1 MMKSYRRYE
10 PGKALGVISSV
21 QCNVVYDWS
30 GNMVLSGSGDA
41 VSVWNVRQGSLVSS
55 LQNDNPGYPYTT
67 TGEVSYIARSPDKV
81 AIAAG
86 YSTGEVCIFQYLK
99 STAKVGALRGHQSGI
114 SCLAYDG
121 SGTLLA
127 SGGKDSDVVIW
138 DTVSLSG
145 VCRLRGHKDAITGLA
160 FLSIGATG
168 TVGSRQMLVSTSKD
182 TLMKVWDLGTQHC
195 LQTIVGHRC
204 EIWSLAVFQ
213 TPAEALKKGGKSSGT
228 SASALPA
235 ADNAAPTSSS
245 SELSAASSHCRIVTG
260 AADDMLRAY
269 HVKIHADA
277 SLISDNEDVI
287 EYTGCVKLNGERCT
301 HVEFN
306 HDGTL
311 LAALVGKKEVEV
323 FRVRSEAEAKKKL
336 KRRQKRAR
344 EQLNKIKG
352 TEEETQEDTPM
363 DTAAS
368 DAINKAVDD
377 SIILSDCLDATTT
390 IRASHK
396 VASISICPHTKGP
409 EEQVLLSMINNAME
423 VFSVRT
429 EGATEGEALN
439 AKKSVIEM
447 QGHRSDVRAI
457 AVSTDGLHI
466 ATCSSDGAKLWST
479 VSFQCVRSCSTGYA
493 VSIAFAPGNRFLVVG
508 TREGQ
513 LQVVDCSSGDL
524 VSSTE
529 AHQGALWSLSVHP
542 DGKSLVSGGAD
553 HIVRFWDFGVS
564 TSLFVRVLCVGYARW

>member
-1 MMKSYRRYE
+1 MKSYRRYE

-30 GNMVLSGSGDA
+30 GNMAISGSGDS
-41 VSVWNVRQGSLVSS
+41 VSVWNVRQGSLVST

-67 TGEVSYIARSPDKV
+67 TGEVSYVARSPDKV
-81 AIAAG
+81 AVAAG
-86 YSTGEVCIFQYLK
+86 YSSGEVCIFQYLK
-99 STAKVGALRGHQSGI
+99 SSSRVGALRGHQSGI
-114 SCLAYDG
+114 SSLAYDA

-127 SGGKDSDVVIW
+127 SGGRDSDIVIW

-160 FLSIGATG
+160 FLSVGGAAG
-168 TVGSRQMLVSTSKD
+168 SVGSRQLLISTSKD

-204 EIWSLAVFQ
+204 EIWALAVFSPPSSS
-213 TPAEALKKGGKSSGT
+213 TTAEAAKKAGKNGS
-228 SASALPA
+228 SASGSAETATPS
-235 ADNAAPTSSS
+235 PSSAEVS
-245 SELSAASSHCRIVTG
+245 SAASHCRIVTG
-260 AADDMLRAY
+260 ASDDLLRAY
-269 HVKIHADA
+269 HVRIPADA
-277 SLISDNEDVI
+277 SLIADNEDVL
-287 EYTGCVKLNGERCT
+287 EYTGCIKLNGERCT

-311 LAALVGKKEVEV
+311 LAALVGKKDVEV

-344 EQLNKIKG
+344 EQTNKQMLKG
-352 TEEETQEDTPM
+352 TE
-363 DTAAS
+363 
-368 DAINKAVDD
+368 DADNEGGESNDAGAVKAAVDE
-377 SIILSDCLDATTT
+377 SIVLTDCLDMLTT
-390 IRASHK
+390 IHASHK
-396 VASISICPHTKGP
+396 VASISICPHSKAAE

-429 EGATEGEALN
+429 AAAEGEALN
-439 AKKSVIEM
+439 AKKCVIEM

-479 VSFQCVRSCSTGYA
+479 VSFQCIRSCNTGYG
-493 VSIAFAPGNRFLVVG
+493 VSIVFAPGNRFIVVG

-564 TSLFVRVLCVGYARW
+564 VS